1 MQLNQDCRWFLFSKE
16 KTMILQILISIATII
31 IAIISHEIAHGWVAW
46 YLGDDTPKK
55 QNRLSF
61 NPIHHIDLFGSII
74 LPILMFFS
82 KSGVIFGWAKPVIIN
97 YDNLHNKKRDY
108 ILVASAG
115 IIANFILAIISAVLL
130 KISLMIPSNI
140 LSGIL
145 AIFFLNMIFF
155 NVLLGIF
162 NLIPVPPLD
171 GSKILL
177 GWSDNIYVKKYLNS
191 DRIGTIVLILVVFIL
206 PVILKFF
213 NANYNP
219 ILSFLQRSTKFIVTL
234 LI

>member
-1 MQLNQDCRWFLFSKE
+1 
-16 KTMILQILISIATII
+16 MILQILISIATII

-74 LPILMFFS
+74 LPVLMFFS
-82 KSGVIFGWAKPVIIN
+82 KSGVVFGWAKPVMIN
-97 YDNLHNKKRDY
+97 YDNLRNKKRDY

-115 IIANFILAIISAVLL
+115 VIANFILALLSALLL
-130 KISLMIPSNI
+130 KISLMIPSNLI
-140 LSGIL
+140 SGIL
-145 AIFFLNMIFF
+145 AMFFLNMIFF
-155 NVLLGIF
+155 NILLGVF
-162 NLIPVPPLD
+162 NLIPIPPLD

-177 GWSDNIYVKKYLNS
+177 GWSDNIYVKRYLNS
-191 DRIGTIVLILVVFIL
+191 DRIGTLFLIITLFIL
-206 PVILKFF
+206 PVIIKYAGGNF
-213 NANYNP
+213 NP
-219 ILSFLQRSTKFIVTL
+219 ITSFLQKTTKVIVTA